1 MDPPTQFASFIV
13 FFIRF
18 LEIFSCHHVKPNK
31 TKLFGISWECSV
43 VKIMLSRVHYGSKA
57 QQQHLL
63 SFSLHFFYYSRD
75 IYPNP
80 IFSSF
85 LLIKNVI
92 FFHLLP
98 KLCKINPNFNHI
110 LSNEITV
117 GANRNFFTLTR
128 NGLKAIAAS
137 QHCRLFEAHFFQL
150 STIFSQTILHF
161 LHFSLHYDK
170 ISSFLTL

>member
-1 MDPPTQFASFIV
+1 MGCSRSVLVKVLQGESYVMDPPTQFASFIT
-13 FFIRF
+13 FFMRF
-18 LEIFSCHHVKPNK
+18 LEIFSCHNVKPNK

-63 SFSLHFFYYSRD
+63 SFSIFFPLFKRNISKSYFF
-75 IYPNP
+75 P
-80 IFSSF
+80 F

-98 KLCKINPNFNHI
+98 KLCKINPNFNLI

-117 GANRNFFTLTR
+117 GANRKFFTLTQ
-128 NGLKAIAAS
+128 NSFKAIAAN
-137 QHCRLFEAHFFQL
+137 
-150 STIFSQTILHF
+150 
-161 LHFSLHYDK
+161 
-170 ISSFLTL
+170 